1 MLERN
6 YTSAIERNDVDE
18 GLRSY
23 LISVY
28 NYMASGLV
36 VTALAAFL
44 VANSSLINLMF
55 SAQGGMSGLGW
66 LFLFA
71 PLIVV
76 FGFSWVL
83 TRGTLGQVRGVFFL
97 YSALMGISLTPVVL
111 VYTGASMA
119 RVFLITAATFG
130 VMSLY
135 GYTTKRDLTSWG
147 AFLRM
152 GLWGVIIAVVVNF
165 FMQSAALDYALSFVI
180 VALFV
185 GLTAYDTQK
194 IRQIYMS
201 YDSEDMQGR
210 KVVVGALSLY
220 LDFINLFMALLQ
232 IMGDRR

>member
-97 YSALMGISLTPVVL
+97 YSALMGISLAPVVL
-111 VYTGASMA
+111 AYTGASMA

-165 FMQSAALDYALSFVI
+165 FMQSASLDYALSFVI

-201 YDSEDMQGR
+201 YDSEDIQGR

-220 LDFINLFMALLQ
+220 LDFINLFMALLR

>member
-83 TRGTLGQVRGVFFL
+83 TRGTLGQVRAVFFL
-97 YSALMGISLTPVVL
+97 YSALMGISLAPVVL
-111 VYTGASMA
+111 AYTGASMA

-201 YDSEDMQGR
+201 YDSEDIQGR

-220 LDFINLFMALLQ
+220 LDFINLFMALLR

>member
-6 YTSAIERNDVDE
+6 YTSAVERADIDE

-36 VTALAAFL
+36 VTALSAFL
-44 VANSSLINLMF
+44 VANSSLINLMY

-97 YSALMGISLTPVVL
+97 FSALMGISLTPVVL
-111 VYTGASMA
+111 TYTGASMA
-119 RVFLITAATFG
+119 RVFLITAGTFG
-130 VMSLY
+130 TMSLY

-152 GLWGVIIAVVVNF
+152 GLWGVIIAIVVNF

-201 YDSEDMQGR
+201 YDSEDIQGR

-220 LDFINLFMALLQ
+220 LDFINLFMALLR